1 MKYYINKSFQRDLKE
16 NKLNADYIRI
26 LLEDIYDGRAISLGS
41 KMYKIRAAKKGKGK
55 SSSFRNIFFWKK
67 DKRIIFCLF
76 YGKNEQANVTDDDKK
91 ALKIL
96 SREYDFLTEDEIK
109 KAIKLKIFKEVQY
122 DKPI

>member
-67 DKRIIFCLF
+67 DKRIIFCLL